1 MNNEIEGMENFFKL
15 RADSYDNHMKENIE
29 NYDLFYQKV
38 SEGVLSTN
46 QNIKILD
53 LGCGT
58 GLELNNIFKKCP
70 NAQIDCLD
78 LSKEMLDVLKEKYK
92 DKESQINLIIDS
104 YLDYEFK
111 NENYDYIISV
121 MTIHHLLYKTKYKLY
136 KKIYN
141 ALKPGGIYI
150 EGDYIVNQSK
160 EIKLKKEYLK
170 LKERKRIKEDGTYH
184 IDIPFSI
191 KTEKEIFDEVGFNN
205 FKLYYN
211 ENEAA
216 VYSVEK

>member
-1 MNNEIEGMENFFKL
+1 
-15 RADSYDNHMKENIE
+15 
-29 NYDLFYQKV
+29 
-38 SEGVLSTN
+38 
-46 QNIKILD
+46 
-53 LGCGT
+53 
-58 GLELNNIFKKCP
+58 
-70 NAQIDCLD
+70 
-78 LSKEMLDVLKEKYK
+78 MLDVLKEKYK
-92 DKESQINLIIDS
+92 DKESQINLIVDS

-121 MTIHHLLYKTKYKLY
+121 MTIHHLLYETKFKLY

-141 ALKPGGIYI
+141 ALKLGGIYI
-150 EGDYIVNQSK
+150 EGDYIVDQSK
-160 EIKLKKEYLK
+160 ESKLKKEYLK
-170 LKERKRIKEDGTYH
+170 FKERKNIKDDGTYH

-191 KTEKEIFDEVGFNN
+191 KTEKQIFDEVGFNN